1 MVERH
6 QDGQGQ
12 RQPAA
17 DAPSDRRGT
26 LLEGPPGWGQAKDPT
41 PRRMSPAV
49 AAEKSS
55 TELTDLKRYLTAV
68 TALVV
73 STLLLDLI
81 GTTKEVPDLAAVSI
95 VIMMVVL
102 VLCLLTVYRLRAI
115 KEGIVRTVEPSV
127 LDTVTGLP
135 DEKYFWLRIKEEH
148 KRMRRYGTPVSLA
161 LIDVNALASVNQT
174 YGEPGGDAVL
184 AHIARVLESVKRASD
199 VATRLHDDEFAL
211 ILLECDK
218 EGAVAFAERLEH
230 YVTRQPAALSV
241 NGQEVTLWVGMC
253 IGVAVSMEGEGSSEE
268 LVARARRSLEADK
281 EERNKRRERWTGAWL

>member
-6 QDGQGQ
+6 QDGEGQ
-12 RQPAA
+12 RQSAA

-41 PRRMSPAV
+41 PRRMSPVV

-55 TELTDLKRYLTAV
+55 TELKGLKRYLTAV

-73 STLLLDLI
+73 ATLLLDLI
-81 GTTKEVPDLAAVSI
+81 GTTKEIPDLAAVSI

-174 YGEPGGDAVL
+174 YGESGGDAVL

-253 IGVAVSMEGEGSSEE
+253 IGVAVSMEGETSSEE

>member
-6 QDGQGQ
+6 QDGEGQ

-26 LLEGPPGWGQAKDPT
+26 LLERPPGWWQAKDPT
-41 PRRMSPAV
+41 PRRMSPV
-49 AAEKSS
+49 IAAEKSS
-55 TELTDLKRYLTAV
+55 TELKDLKRYLTAV

-73 STLLLDLI
+73 GTLLLDLI
-81 GTTKEVPDLAAVSI
+81 GTSKEVPNLAAVSI
-95 VIMMVVL
+95 LIMLVVL

-127 LDTVTGLP
+127 VDTVTGLP

-161 LIDVNALASVNQT
+161 LIDVNALASFNQT

-230 YVTRQPAALSV
+230 YVTREPAALTV

-253 IGVAVSMEGEGSSEE
+253 IGVAGSMEGETSSEE

>member
-1 MVERH
+1 MVEQH
-6 QDGQGQ
+6 QDGEGQ
-12 RQPAA
+12 RQSVA

-26 LLEGPPGWGQAKDPT
+26 LLEGPPGWGRAKHLM
-41 PRRMSPAV
+41 PRRMSPVV

-55 TELTDLKRYLTAV
+55 TEIKDLKRYLTAV

-81 GTTKEVPDLAAVSI
+81 GTTKDVPNLAAVS
-95 VIMMVVL
+95 VAIMMVVL

-127 LDTVTGLP
+127 VDTVTGLP

-174 YGEPGGDAVL
+174 YGESGGDAVL

-218 EGAVAFAERLEH
+218 EGAAAFAECLEH
-230 YVTRQPAALSV
+230 YVTREPAALTV
-241 NGQEVTLWVGMC
+241 NGQEITLWVGMC
-253 IGVAVSMEGEGSSEE
+253 IGVAASMEGETSSEE

>member
-1 MVERH
+1 MVEQH
-6 QDGQGQ
+6 QDGEGQ
-12 RQPAA
+12 RQSVA

-26 LLEGPPGWGQAKDPT
+26 LLEGPPGWGRAKHLM
-41 PRRMSPAV
+41 PRRMSPVV

-55 TELTDLKRYLTAV
+55 TEIKDLKRYLTAV

-81 GTTKEVPDLAAVSI
+81 GTTKDVPNLAAVS
-95 VIMMVVL
+95 VAIMMVVL

-127 LDTVTGLP
+127 VDTVTGLP

-174 YGEPGGDAVL
+174 YGESGGDAVL

-218 EGAVAFAERLEH
+218 EGAAAFAERLEH
-230 YVTRQPAALSV
+230 YVTREPAALTV
-241 NGQEVTLWVGMC
+241 NGQEITLWVGMC
-253 IGVAVSMEGEGSSEE
+253 IGVAGSMEGETSSEE

>member
-6 QDGQGQ
+6 QDGEGQ
-12 RQPAA
+12 RQSVA

-26 LLEGPPGWGQAKDPT
+26 LLEGPPGWLKAKDPT
-41 PRRMSPAV
+41 PRRMSPAA

-55 TELTDLKRYLTAV
+55 TELKDLKRYLTAV

-73 STLLLDLI
+73 GTLLLDLI
-81 GTTKEVPDLAAVSI
+81 GTTKEVPNLAAVSI
-95 VIMMVVL
+95 LIMLVVL
-102 VLCLLTVYRLRAI
+102 VLCLLTVYRLRAV

-127 LDTVTGLP
+127 VDTVTGLP

-174 YGEPGGDAVL
+174 YGESGGDAVL

-218 EGAVAFAERLEH
+218 NGAAAFAERLEH
-230 YVTRQPAALSV
+230 YVTREPAALIV

-253 IGVAVSMEGEGSSEE
+253 IGVAGSMENETSSEE
-268 LVARARRSLEADK
+268 LVARARRSLDADK